1 MADDLPV
8 LLGDPPRTPVP
19 TEWLD
24 PGAAR
29 TEQAFRTYLGAMAGV
44 SEEPDAGPSRSVRGQ
59 GVSPGV
65 YVGRARMVGGD
76 GDFGRILRG
85 DVLVT
90 VATSPAFNVVL
101 PLVGAVVTDRGGL
114 LSHAAIVAREYGIP
128 AVVGCGDATAHLAD
142 GATVRVDGTSGE
154 VTPL

>member
-1 MADDLPV
+1 
-8 LLGDPPRTPVP
+8 
-19 TEWLD
+19 
-24 PGAAR
+24 
-29 TEQAFRTYLGAMAGV
+29 
-44 SEEPDAGPSRSVRGQ
+44 
-59 GVSPGV
+59 
-65 YVGRARMVGGD
+65 MVGGD